1 LANKGDVMVLP
12 SEGTASAKRFFDA
25 DRQNIRGRATPSHLF
40 SEFVDGEDRFTS
52 TPAGLV
58 YKEAPSTL
66 YAADG
71 TKVTAW

>member
-1 LANKGDVMVLP
+1 LL
-12 SEGTASAKRFFDA
+12 
-25 DRQNIRGRATPSHLF
+25 GRASKKILNPPF
-40 SEFVDGEDRFTS
+40 SREKATQDRFTS

-71 TKVTAW
+71 TKVKAW